1 MNYILYAIEASTWVY
16 NFLKK
21 GLYDTLDLS
30 GQETHLGNRFI
41 YYTYNG
47 QRYLCPII
55 TVRGPAQECQELQDY
70 FKNDPETLHQL
81 MGPHG
86 DWHGR
91 LAELKE
97 LFVPSFPTMTVSE

>member
-30 GQETHLGNRFI
+30 GQETHLGGRFI

-55 TVRGPAQECQELQDY
+55 TVRGPSQVCLELQDY

-97 LFVPSFPTMTVSE
+97 LFVPFPTMTVSE